1 MTKPYVV
8 CLMGPTASG
17 KTGLA
22 VELAE
27 NHNFEIISVDS
38 ALVYKGMDIGTAKP
52 DAALLARAPHR
63 LIDIIDPLESYS
75 AADFVTDAVEQAQE
89 ILSKDKTPLL
99 VGGTMMYFNALQKGL
114 AEMPNANLALRAEI
128 EQEALIKGWAAL
140 HEELQKIDPDAA
152 LRIHPNDPQRL
163 QRALEVYRLTGKS
176 MTQLWSEQSSV
187 SLPFDMINMAVMP
200 QERSV
205 LHERI
210 EQRFYEMMEQ
220 GFLAEVEGLYHR
232 GDLSVD
238 MPSMRCVGYRQLW
251 QYLNGDDLLE
261 DAIFKGIVASRQLA
275 KRQLTWL
282 RGWEELMVF
291 DSLSKD
297 LVPEALNYIESRII

>member
-1 MTKPYVV
+1 MAKPQVV

-27 NHNFEIISVDS
+27 QHDFEIISVDS

-52 DAALLARAPHR
+52 DAELLARAPHR
-63 LIDIIDPLESYS
+63 LINIIDPVESYS
-75 AADFVTDAVEQAQE
+75 AADFVDDAVMHVEE
-89 ILSKDKTPLL
+89 ILANGKTPLL

-114 AEMPNANLALRAEI
+114 ADMPKADAGLRQEI
-128 EQEALIKGWAAL
+128 EWEAEEKGWPAL
-140 HEELQKIDPDAA
+140 HEVLAKVDPEAA
-152 LRIHPNDPQRL
+152 SRIHPNDPQRL
-163 QRALEVYRLTGKS
+163 QRALEVYRLTGKT
-176 MTQLWSEQSSV
+176 MTQLWTEQQAV

-200 QERSV
+200 KERSL

-210 EQRFYEMMEQ
+210 ELRFKQMMEQ
-220 GFLAEVEGLYHR
+220 GFLAEVEALYHR
-232 GDLSVD
+232 GDLTID

-251 QYLNGDDLLE
+251 QYLEGEDLLE
-261 DAIFKGIVASRQLA
+261 DAIFKGVVASRQLA

-282 RGWEELMVF
+282 RGWEDLMIF
-291 DSLSKD
+291 DSLSKE
-297 LVPEALNYIESRII
+297 LASEALNYIESRII